1 MIYAVEKTAT
11 PPELKG
17 NWNGVL
23 WSRAVPL
30 DIVHFRPEGSDH
42 RPLTQARLLYNDT
55 AVYGIF
61 KVADRYVRCVT
72 TEYQGQVCNDSCVE
86 MFVQP
91 KAGKGYF
98 NLEFNCGGTM
108 LCHYKTDPALGVGTA
123 RERMVLAEAELRQIQ
138 VYHSL
143 PAVIPTE
150 IEGPVEWFL
159 EFALPLEVLE
169 RHVGPL
175 GPLAGR
181 EWRGN
186 FYKCADATSHPHW
199 GSWSPV
205 DERNFHLPRCFGIL
219 RFNP

>member
-1 MIYAVEKTAT
+1 MIYTVEKTDIL
-11 PPELKG
+11 PELNG
-17 NWNGVL
+17 DWNGVV
-23 WSRAVPL
+23 WSRTVPL
-30 DIVHFRPEGSDH
+30 DIGHFRREGSDH
-42 RPLTQARLLYNDT
+42 RPLTRARLVHTDT

-61 KVADRYVRCVT
+61 RVVDRYVRCVT
-72 TEYQGQVCNDSCVE
+72 TVSQGQVCNDSCVE

-91 KAGKGYF
+91 DPAKGYF
-98 NLEFNCGGTM
+98 NFEFNCGGTM
-108 LCHYKTDPALGVGTA
+108 LCHYKTDPALGAGPA
-123 RERMVLAEAELRQIQ
+123 RGRKVLADAEIREIR

-159 EFALPLEVLE
+159 EFAIPLEVME
-169 RHVGPL
+169 RYVGPL

-205 DERNFHLPRCFGIL
+205 DEHNFHLPRCFGIL